1 MRRPKAGRDGRP
13 VTTSPTPFPH
23 LAESRWPAAPHP
35 ARLLLR
41 SACRFLSAYGWIWIG
56 AVPAEP
62 AADAVHEPPPGHPE
76 RLDGLP
82 LTPLE
87 RALERELTG

>member
-1 MRRPKAGRDGRP
+1 VTASSTPRPDTAG
-13 VTTSPTPFPH
+13 
-23 LAESRWPAAPHP
+23 SRGPAALRL

-41 SACRFLSAYGWIWIG
+41 SAYWSLSDFGWVWMG
-56 AVPAEP
+56 PVPPAHGPEP
-62 AADAVHEPPPGHPE
+62 GDGPAPGHPE
-76 RLDGLP
+76 RVTGLP